1 MKGMHRLLHF
11 LPERDQLLASFGK
24 HKTGKACVYI
34 NKLDD
39 VDKSILKELIRKTV
53 DTYQKLYPE

>member
-1 MKGMHRLLHF
+1 MLHF